1 MYMYLRANLFIIV
14 YTILVPDVS
23 HDFWSYVKRKSKV
36 FPFPVSNLQA
46 FIPSEDLNRT

>member
-23 HDFWSYVKRKSKV
+23 HDFWSFVKRKSKV
-36 FPFPVSNLQA
+36 FRFLSLIYKHLYLVK
-46 FIPSEDLNRT
+46 I